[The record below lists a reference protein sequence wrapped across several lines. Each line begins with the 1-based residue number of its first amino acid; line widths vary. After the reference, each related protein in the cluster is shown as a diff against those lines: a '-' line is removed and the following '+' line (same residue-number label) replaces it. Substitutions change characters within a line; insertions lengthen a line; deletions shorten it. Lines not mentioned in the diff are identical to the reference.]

1 MKRYIKTAVAAACV
15 GGVATGAS
23 ASVITGTTYQVE
35 QTGAFDVSFVS
46 QSAGWT
52 GSLYFSGAEVDGV
65 MFAADDSDQYG
76 MGRFLFDNHGTQ
88 SGHTVSIG
96 EFDAGSVLH
105 FSYLIYRGN
114 KSNGNIR
121 YALRTDSPD
130 DLMQF
135 GWEEIASSGDAMR
148 TTMLHIE
155 DIVGSGS
162 DYDYNDVRANVIAR
176 AIPTPGTATLA
187 GFALFVGCTRRRPNR
202 A

>member
-15 GGVATGAS
+15 GGAATGAS

-52 GSLYFSGAEVDGV
+52 GSLYFTGAEVGGI
-65 MFAADDSDQYG
+65 MHPADDSDQYG
-76 MGRFLFDNHGTQ
+76 IGQFLFDNHGTAP
-88 SGHTVSIG
+88 GHTVSIG
-96 EFDAGSVLH
+96 EFEQGTVLH
-105 FSYLIYRGN
+105 FAYQVFRGN

-121 YALRTDSPD
+121 YVLRTDSPN
-130 DLMQF
+130 DLNQF
-135 GWEEIASSGDAMR
+135 GWKEITPVADSMR
-148 TTMLHIE
+148 TSTLHIE

-176 AIPTPGTATLA
+176 AVPTPGTATLA
-187 GFALFVGCTRRRPNR
+187 GFALIVGCSRRRPKR